1 MLKSTLYKSLKHK
14 FKKEELLNLCFKLL
28 YNVDFNI

>member
-14 FKKEELLNLCFKLL
+14 FKSSSYMFR
-28 YNVDFNI
+28 VS